1 MNKRV
6 VNISIALRWRE
17 IESKFLPCVGKV
29 QRDEM
34 RNAYYMGFAD
44 CLSTVMDIST
54 NFNEEIGADMV
65 ALLNTEL
72 EIFFGVPTCEGQNN
86 GH

>member
-1 MNKRV
+1 MNKLV

-17 IESKFLPCVGKV
+17 IESKFPPGVCKV

-34 RNAYYMGFAD
+34 RKSYYMGFAD

-54 NFNEEIGADMV
+54 NFNEGIGADMMD
-65 ALLNTEL
+65 LLNTEL
-72 EIFFGVPTCEGQNN
+72 EIFFGVPTREELEN